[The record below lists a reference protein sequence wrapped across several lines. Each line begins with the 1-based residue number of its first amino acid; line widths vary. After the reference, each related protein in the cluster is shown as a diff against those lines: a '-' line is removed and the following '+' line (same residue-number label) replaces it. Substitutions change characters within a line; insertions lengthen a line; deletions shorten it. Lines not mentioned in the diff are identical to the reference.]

1 VTIPQIEDMNI
12 KRTIAAL
19 LFFAAVTPISA
30 QIGRPQYN
38 HSANNFGDDHNVYYG
53 LRLGLAVAN
62 VSSDDP
68 QLNGSSAQAG
78 LNVGA
83 VIGFQLADDFPVFL
97 ESGLYYTQKGG
108 KGNDTGKKFTY
119 DLNYLE
125 VPILVKYKYS
135 FDDDLSIQ
143 PFGGGYLALGVSG
156 KVKNYDERSAFS
168 SFSEDFFKRFDG
180 GLRIGCGLEYQMLY
194 VDVAYEF
201 GLANICHSEFES
213 SHNGCFYINAG
224 VNF

>member
-1 VTIPQIEDMNI
+1 MTLR
-12 KRTIAAL
+12 RTIAAL
-19 LFFAAVTPISA
+19 LLFAAVTPMSA
-30 QIGRPQYN
+30 QYDRHEYRR
-38 HSANNFGDDHNVYYG
+38 SADSFDYEHNVYYG
-53 LRLGLAVAN
+53 LRLGLAVASVN
-62 VSSDDP
+62 SDDA

-83 VIGFQLADDFPVFL
+83 VIGFQLAQDFPVFL
-97 ESGLYYTQKGG
+97 ESGLFYTQKGG
-108 KGNDTGKKFTY
+108 KGNYDGKKFTY

-156 KVKNYDERSAFS
+156 KVKDYGERSTCS
-168 SFSEDFFKRFDG
+168 SFSDGFFKRFDG

-194 VDVAYEF
+194 VDAAYEF
-201 GLANICHSEFES
+201 GLANICHSDFET
-213 SHNGCFYINAG
+213 SHNGCFYLNVG